1 MNIRKIVTYNN
12 LRKAFMPEEL
22 VLAEVLYNA
31 SETER
36 QMIVE
41 SLQPQ
46 RVATRRKRGGG
57 KSARASQMSE
67 QIKANLNQRAKEPLC
82 VTCGNEE
89 GFTDHA
95 QPSPNFHEFQ
105 TAKAAGVGGGV

>member
-1 MNIRKIVTYNN
+1 MMARSPITQLIEDFHN
-12 LRKAFMPEEL
+12 LSIDEQKLFLDLVDPQPEE
-22 VLAEVLYNA
+22 
-31 SETER
+31 
-36 QMIVE
+36 
-41 SLQPQ
+41 QPKPK
-46 RVATRRKRGGG
+46 VKRKSKGG

-82 VTCGNEE
+82 ACGNEE

-105 TAKAAGVGGGV
+105 TAKVAGVDGGD

>member
-1 MNIRKIVTYNN
+1 MNIRKIVTYNS
-12 LRKAFMPEEL
+12 LRKAFTPEEL

-31 SETER
+31 SESER

-57 KSARASQMSE
+57 KSARASSLAE
-67 QIKANLNQRAKEPLC
+67 AIKSSPKPKELLC
-82 VTCGNEE
+82 TLCGNEE

-105 TAKAAGVGGGV
+105 TAKAASAGGGD